1 MSVIY
6 GADYSAREFSPQELS
21 NFTQYSLKFLM
32 RYIGYP
38 SNPKCISHYPGAF
51 AAHEAAGRTVLLTVE
66 NQTYDPRGGFL
77 AGVAMANLA
86 LKDARSIGYPENR
99 PIFFCSDA
107 WLSSNGISVATAMA
121 YLDGAA
127 SVLGVNRVGAY
138 GFRDFVVPARQG
150 NHARYIWL
158 CGSAPTDAEVAANI
172 CDIYQSNQGFISV
185 GSPLVECDLNWAY
198 VNPAH
203 MVAGNLSSN
212 TQQEEEDMAG
222 FWFIGKQSD
231 PGGVALLYPNG
242 DFVGVSGSNWSAVVA
257 ANGIP
262 KLDVPDEVW
271 DDMRTRFSGYGPG
284 LAKNLHDAGVGSVTV
299 TIQNTAT
306 GESLSGHLEPVAGES
321 LHFTWVPDAPTPSA
335 PTSGSTS

>member
-1 MSVIY
+1 MSVFY
-6 GADYSAREFSPQELS
+6 GADYSAREFSPQELNGFS
-21 NFTQYSLKFLM
+21 QYNIKFLM

-51 AAHEAAGRTVLLTVE
+51 AAHEAAGRTVLLAIE
-66 NQTYDPRGGFL
+66 NQVYDPRGGFL

-86 LKDARSIGYPENR
+86 LQDARSIGYPEDR

-127 SVLGVNRVGAY
+127 SVLGEGRVGAY

-158 CGSAPTDAEVAANI
+158 CGAAPTDAEVAANI
-172 CDIYQSNQGFISV
+172 CDIYQSNQGFIYPGTPPMES
-185 GSPLVECDLNWAY
+185 DLNWAY
-198 VNPAH
+198 SNPAQ
-203 MVAGNLSSN
+203 MNAGSVHSIN
-212 TQQEEEDMAG
+212 QQEEEDMAG

-231 PGGVALLYPNG
+231 GGAVALLYPNG
-242 DFVGVSGSNWSAVVA
+242 DFVGVSGSNWSAVVS

-271 DDMRTRFSGYGPG
+271 EDMRTRYSGYAPG
-284 LAKNLHDAGVGSVTV
+284 LATALHDAGVGSVTI
-299 TIQNTAT
+299 TIQNSAT
-306 GESLSGHLEPVAGES
+306 GENLSGHLEPVAGEA
-321 LHFTWVPDAPTPSA
+321 LHFTWVPDAPASSA
-335 PTSGSTS
+335 PASGSTS